1 MEKKL
6 LLPMTAATHKHAH
19 AHVHGGGGDRVW
31 ARPWRWAKTAFFLA
45 AMLASLLLVCAPP
58 LLVVLLDL
66 TLPPALLSASLR
78 AAAGGDNSTASFASA
93 ALAQARD
100 FDFRSSLVDLPAVSA
115 ARALLIL
122 CAYVVCGGG
131 GAYLWVVTACAAGSV
146 SYVLA
151 KAAAVLP
158 RRAALVQTGRAVAA
172 AGPEAMILLS
182 LALAA
187 AHIAAAYRTSCRE
200 RRRMLV
206 YRIDVEGAV
215 RLKGGHQ
222 TPKGL
227 KQFSV

>member
-1 MEKKL
+1 MAEKKL
-6 LLPMTAATHKHAH
+6 LLLPVAVAQKHAH
-19 AHVHGGGGDRVW
+19 AHGVGGGDRVW

-66 TLPPALLSASLR
+66 ALPPALLSAALR
-78 AAAGGDNSTASFASA
+78 AGDGYASFASA
-93 ALAQARD
+93 AVAQARA
-100 FDFRSSLVDLPAVSA
+100 FDFRSSLVDLPAVST

-131 GAYLWVVTACAAGSV
+131 GAYLWVVGACAAGSV

-158 RRAALVQTGRAVAA
+158 RRAALQVGGERAVTA
-172 AGPEAMILLS
+172 AGPEAMLLLS

-215 RLKGGHQ
+215 RLKKNEAIRH
-222 TPKGL
+222 PKG
-227 KQFSV
+227 

>member
-1 MEKKL
+1 MAEKKL
-6 LLPMTAATHKHAH
+6 LLLPVAVAHKHAH
-19 AHVHGGGGDRVW
+19 AHGVGGGDRVW

-66 TLPPALLSASLR
+66 ALPPALLSAALR
-78 AAAGGDNSTASFASA
+78 AGDGYASFASA
-93 ALAQARD
+93 AVAQARA

-131 GAYLWVVTACAAGSV
+131 GAYLWVVVACAAGSV

-158 RRAALVQTGRAVAA
+158 RRAALQVGGARAVTAS
-172 AGPEAMILLS
+172 GPEAMLLLS

-227 KQFSV
+227 KA

>member
-1 MEKKL
+1 MEKKMPP
-6 LLPMTAATHKHAH
+6 LPLVHK
-19 AHVHGGGGDRVW
+19 HVHGGGERVW

-45 AMLASLLLVCAPP
+45 AMIASLLLVCAPP

-66 TLPPALLSASLR
+66 ALPPALLSATLR
-78 AAAGGDNSTASFASA
+78 AGGAGAEADTATFASA
-93 ALAQARD
+93 VSAQARA

-131 GAYLWVVTACAAGSV
+131 AAYLWVVVACAAGSV

-158 RRAALVQTGRAVAA
+158 RRAADAGNVRAGV
-172 AGPEAMILLS
+172 AGPEAMLLLS

-187 AHIAAAYRTSCRE
+187 AHLAVAYRTSCRE
-200 RRRMLV
+200 RRRLLV
-206 YRIDVEGAV
+206 YRIDVDAV

-227 KQFSV
+227 RQCSV